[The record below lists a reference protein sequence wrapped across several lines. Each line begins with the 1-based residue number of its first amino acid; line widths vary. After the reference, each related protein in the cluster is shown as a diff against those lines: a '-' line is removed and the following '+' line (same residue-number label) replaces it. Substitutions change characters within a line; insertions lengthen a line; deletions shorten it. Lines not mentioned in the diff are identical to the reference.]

1 MISCLLILIDSDIQ
15 RVALA
20 TKESI
25 VVHKFSQRPIQC
37 KSCLWTERDAKKVEG
52 SHGRFKSST
61 EASKLLIGVFALILS
76 YYAGDRGIQ
85 RESTTQINV
94 E

>member
-1 MISCLLILIDSDIQ
+1 MTL
-15 RVALA
+15 V

-25 VVHKFSQRPIQC
+25 VIHKFSHRPIQC
-37 KSCLWTERDAKKVEG
+37 KSCSRTQRDAKKVDG
-52 SHGRFKSST
+52 SHGRVKSST

-85 RESTTQINV
+85 RESTAQINV

>member
-1 MISCLLILIDSDIQ
+1 M
-15 RVALA
+15 ALV

-25 VVHKFSQRPIQC
+25 VIHKFSQRPIKCKSFKC
-37 KSCLWTERDAKKVEG
+37 KSCSWTQRDAKKVDR
-52 SHGRFKSST
+52 SHGRFRSST

-85 RESTTQINV
+85 RESTTQING

>member
-1 MISCLLILIDSDIQ
+1 M
-15 RVALA
+15 ALV

-25 VVHKFSQRPIQC
+25 VIHKFSHRPVQC
-37 KSCLWTERDAKKVEG
+37 KSCSWTQRDAKKVDV
-52 SHGRFKSST
+52 SYGRFKSYT

-76 YYAGDRGIQ
+76 YYAGYRGIQ

>member
-1 MISCLLILIDSDIQ
+1 M
-15 RVALA
+15 ALA

-25 VVHKFSQRPIQC
+25 AVHKFSQRPIQC
-37 KSCLWTERDAKKVEG
+37 KSCPWTERDAKKVDG

>member
-1 MISCLLILIDSDIQ
+1 M
-15 RVALA
+15 ALV

-25 VVHKFSQRPIQC
+25 VIHNLAKDLSNVNPCS
-37 KSCLWTERDAKKVEG
+37 WTQRDAKKVDG

>member
-1 MISCLLILIDSDIQ
+1 M
-15 RVALA
+15 ALV

-25 VVHKFSQRPIQC
+25 VIHKFSQRPIQC
-37 KSCLWTERDAKKVEG
+37 KSCSWTQRDAKKVDG
-52 SHGRFKSST
+52 SHGRFKSYT